1 MKKITRQEAADYL
14 GTSIQTISN
23 WVSRGVINAVK
34 AGKQIYIDEEELKKI
49 APQYKIIIAK
59 EEGVAMKEK
68 ELDAKIIELE
78 TSIREVKEQC
88 LHLNALN
95 KRYICGSICE
105 LFKGFVPMNERDTNI
120 ICRYLRSESVQS
132 IADCYGLSTNR
143 VLQIIGK
150 GLYDFSQKV
159 TDINII
165 AKEVE
170 YLRKENKVLE
180 AAVAVQR
187 GKEIDNAPFLK
198 FSERIIDQKSLS
210 LKTIKRLRFSDIETI
225 GQLVQHGR
233 KDIMDIPKIGAKSM
247 SEIEDMLKDM
257 NLTWGMKDAKA
268 YEKGKLTE
276 DAKTPNMPEFIS
288 KISSYITERESARK
302 EEVIKED
309 KIKQLILN
317 AQLVIGG

>member
-1 MKKITRQEAADYL
+1 M
-14 GTSIQTISN
+14 
-23 WVSRGVINAVK
+23 
-34 AGKQIYIDEEELKKI
+34 
-49 APQYKIIIAK
+49 
-59 EEGVAMKEK
+59 
-68 ELDAKIIELE
+68 
-78 TSIREVKEQC
+78 
-88 LHLNALN
+88 
-95 KRYICGSICE
+95 
-105 LFKGFVPMNERDTNI
+105 
-120 ICRYLRSESVQS
+120 
-132 IADCYGLSTNR
+132 
-143 VLQIIGK
+143 LQIIGK

-170 YLRKENKVLE
+170 YLRKENKALE

-225 GQLVQHGR
+225 GQLVQHER

-288 KISSYITERESARK
+288 KISSYITERESARR

>member
-1 MKKITRQEAADYL
+1 M
-14 GTSIQTISN
+14 
-23 WVSRGVINAVK
+23 
-34 AGKQIYIDEEELKKI
+34 
-49 APQYKIIIAK
+49 
-59 EEGVAMKEK
+59 
-68 ELDAKIIELE
+68 
-78 TSIREVKEQC
+78 
-88 LHLNALN
+88 
-95 KRYICGSICE
+95 
-105 LFKGFVPMNERDTNI
+105 
-120 ICRYLRSESVQS
+120 
-132 IADCYGLSTNR
+132 
-143 VLQIIGK
+143 LQIIGK

-210 LKTIKRLRFSDIETI
+210 LKTINRLRFSDIETI
-225 GQLVQHGR
+225 GQLVQHER
-233 KDIMDIPKIGAKSM
+233 KDIKDIPKIGAKSM
-247 SEIEDMLKDM
+247 SEIEDMLMDM

-276 DAKTPNMPEFIS
+276 DAKTPNMSEFIS
-288 KISSYITERESARK
+288 KISSYITERESARR